1 MKTIK
6 GNFGI
11 KRGVEP
17 LALAKMCCSLLR
29 ALILIK
35 TSYTF
40 MKKINPCANARSRTS
55 PHTAK
60 IWQNTV
66 FGFTRNIGF
75 LSAPA
80 KEVAKIMRKTLPPK
94 TRCRRK

>member
-1 MKTIK
+1 M
-6 GNFGI
+6 GI

-40 MKKINPCANARSRTS
+40 MKKINPCANARTRTLT
-55 PHTAK
+55 HTAK
-60 IWQNTV
+60 IWQNTAFV
-66 FGFTRNIGF
+66 SPENIGF
-75 LSAPA
+75 HSALVQGGSQNYE
-80 KEVAKIMRKTLPPK
+80 KNTTSKKNKVQKI
-94 TRCRRK
+94 